1 MFDGIKDY
9 IQDQINL
16 VQLQGL
22 ESFSRIIARISYS
35 ALLALF
41 FLLFLI
47 IVSLGGGFYF
57 GEMYE
62 VAEGFFII
70 SGIYFGLILIFL
82 LFAKSIQRYLQ
93 NMTIKAATKPK
104 NKKPKNE
111 KS

>member
-9 IQDQINL
+9 IQDQVNL

-22 ESFSRIIARISYS
+22 ETVSRLVSRIGYV

-47 IVSLGGGFYF
+47 IISLGGGFYF
-57 GEMYE
+57 GEMYD
-62 VAEGFFII
+62 VANGFFII
-70 SGIYFGLILIFL
+70 AGIYFGLILIFL
-82 LFAKSIQRYLQ
+82 LFAQPLQQWFQ

-104 NKKPKNE
+104 KK
-111 KS
+111 KSSDE